1 MGLFYCEKY
10 RVILPTRDIQ
20 DGGEAGREAVEQY
33 EHTLKQLIRE
43 MVMEMRREEA
53 ENKKNF
59 SEQLNIWKNQLREN
73 GVKSND
79 DSDMESV

>member
-43 MVMEMRREEA
+43 TVMEMRREEA
-53 ENKKNF
+53 ENKRRS
-59 SEQLNIWKNQLREN
+59 SEQFAIWRKQLDELNNHLVETRN
-73 GVKSND
+73 G
-79 DSDMESV
+79 